1 MEKNSALIKK
11 MNVLEIIEQIVELTN
26 DQGINT
32 EMKKGK
38 TQVVSPAKPYIKEL
52 MSRLGI
58 DYEMEA
64 MFLAVF
70 VDQCNDSRINIRD
83 IARHFDVRMVKILS
97 LAEHIDNLVRRG
109 IIVRRKDSDGDIT
122 YRVPN
127 HTIECLRNGTLP
139 ERERIDN
146 LSAREFYEIVD
157 RLLNR
162 RENDE
167 ITDNEL
173 YACIDELVAVNQQL
187 ALASHLRSFDLKS
200 KDIVL
205 YLVLCRL
212 FINNYDD
219 KICRSDIRDYF
230 DGPDLRRHVADLTA
244 GSHILMSKN
253 LVEHSCEDGCAT
265 TEYWQLTNYSKR
277 EVLSELDVKVS
288 KENRSF
294 LTCHE
299 DIIPKTLYYNDN
311 VTKQVERLQSL
322 LEKERMARVQ
332 QRLRDKGMRTGFTC
346 LFYGAP
352 GTGKTETA
360 QQLARL
366 TGRDIMLVDIPSI
379 RSKWVG
385 DTEKNIKEVFDRYKR
400 LSQKNDNAPILLF
413 NEADA
418 VLNKRSEGATGS
430 VDKMENA
437 MQNIILQE
445 MEQLDG
451 IMIATTNLTGSLD
464 AAFER
469 RFLYKIEFEKPT
481 PNESRHIWKSMLP
494 ELTDEEALNLARSYA
509 FSGGQIE
516 NIARKQLID
525 NVLSERDT
533 LDISAIQ
540 EACISESLEKRSGS
554 AQRIGF

>member
-1 MEKNSALIKK
+1 MEKNTIMMKK
-11 MNVLEIIEQIVELTN
+11 MNVLELIEQIVEMTN
-26 DQGINT
+26 DQGITT
-32 EMKKGK
+32 EIKKSK
-38 TQVVSPAKPYIKEL
+38 VQLISPAKPYIKEL
-52 MSRLGI
+52 MMRLGMEN
-58 DYEMEA
+58 EMEA

-70 VDQCNDSRINIRD
+70 VDQCNDSRINMKD

-97 LAEHIDNLVRRG
+97 MAEHIDSLVHRG
-109 IIVRRKDSDGDIT
+109 IIMRKKDRDGDIT

-127 HTIECLRNGTLP
+127 KTIECLRDGTLP
-139 ERERIDN
+139 EKERIDN
-146 LSAREFYEIVD
+146 LTPQEFYDHLD
-157 RLLNR
+157 RLLER

-167 ITDNEL
+167 IEDSEL
-173 YACIDELVAVNQQL
+173 NLCIDELINSNPQIEL
-187 ALASHLRSFDLKS
+187 TSRLRSFGLNEGSLK
-200 KDIVL
+200 L
-205 YLVLCRL
+205 YLVLCRI
-212 FINNYDD
+212 FINNNDD

-230 DGPDLRRHVADLTA
+230 ETSALRRHVTNLTS
-244 GSHILMSKN
+244 GSHILMQLR
-253 LVEHSCEDGCAT
+253 LVEHSCEDGQVNSEA
-265 TEYWQLTNYSKR
+265 WRLTDYSKR
-277 EVLSELDVKVS
+277 EVLSELKLNVK
-288 KENRSF
+288 KDNRSN
-294 LTCHE
+294 LTRHE
-299 DIIPKTLYYNDN
+299 DITPKTLYYNNN
-311 VTKQVERLQSL
+311 VTKQVEQLQSL
-322 LEKERMARVQ
+322 LGKERMTRVQ
-332 QRLRDKGMRTGFTC
+332 QRLKEKGMRTGFTC
-346 LFYGAP
+346 LFYGGP

-366 TGRDIMLVDIPSI
+366 TGRDIMLVDVPNV

-385 DTEKNIKEVFDRYKR
+385 ETEKNIKEIFDRYKR
-400 LSQKNDNAPILLF
+400 LALNNDIAPILLF

-418 VLNKRSEGATGS
+418 VLNKRAEGATHS

-445 MEQLDG
+445 MEQLEG

-494 ELTDEEALNLARSYA
+494 ELSDDEALTLAKSYT

-533 LDISAIQ
+533 LNIESIH
-540 EACISESLEKRSGS
+540 EACKTESLTKHATKRM
-554 AQRIGF
+554 GF